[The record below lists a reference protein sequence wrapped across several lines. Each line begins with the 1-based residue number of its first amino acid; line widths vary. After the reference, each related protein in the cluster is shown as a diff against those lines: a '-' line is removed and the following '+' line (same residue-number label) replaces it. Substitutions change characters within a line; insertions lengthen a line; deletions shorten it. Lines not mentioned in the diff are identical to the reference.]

1 MAFTSSKK
9 PRWKA
14 AAPSP
19 SRNAEPLDYLFLTP
33 PNTAVVSAT
42 PAPQRCARP
51 TVLCF
56 HGSGHHDTHQE
67 SWLATVQGVA
77 DFAPILYYDR
87 RASIGNNNRATVT
100 ETRSLHQT
108 PDDAVQDLRRL
119 LRALDLRPPYLLLA
133 HSYGGTIART
143 FLQSCRDQVVGMVLA
158 ETGQETPTPYDEE
171 QYRRRILGSKPV
183 SVIHAV
189 FVVAEEEDPT
199 LMGVEGGRGR
209 IVAGATTAAQG
220 EERARLRQAWAEED
234 ERLKKA
240 QLRLSSNARY
250 VRVDRCGHNV
260 VRERPDV
267 VIEEVRWVFEEALRG
282 TSAVGGPL
290 GWRRWREGAMRWL
303 SRG

>member
-1 MAFTSSKK
+1 MGSTSSKR
-9 PRWKA
+9 PRLKA
-14 AAPSP
+14 AASSP
-19 SRNAEPLDYLFLTP
+19 TRRNAELQDYLFLTP
-33 PNTAVVSAT
+33 QDMAVVSAT
-42 PAPQRCARP
+42 PPPLRCSPP

-56 HGSGHHDTHQE
+56 HGSGHHGTHQE
-67 SWLATVQGVA
+67 SWLAAVQGVA

-87 RASIGNNNRATVT
+87 RASIGNNRAMVT
-100 ETRSLHQT
+100 ETRSLDQT
-108 PDDAVQDLRRL
+108 PDAAVQDLRHL
-119 LRALDLRPPYLLLA
+119 LRALGLRPPYILLA

-189 FVVAEEEDPT
+189 VAEDPT
-199 LMGVEGGRGR
+199 LMGVEGVGDR
-209 IVAGATTAAQG
+209 IVAGATTAAES
-220 EERARLRQAWAEED
+220 EERRRMRQTWAEED
-234 ERLKKA
+234 ERLKRA

-267 VIEEVRWVFEEALRG
+267 VIEEVRWVFEEARRG
-282 TSAVGGPL
+282 ASAVGGPL